1 MSYANTT
8 QYRLIYDTD
17 MEDERLAA
25 WLEKA
30 SAWLDLQLGE
40 RLDDSND
47 AQASALQSLCIEL
60 VSRATMTPSIGAG
73 VDSYS
78 QGANGFTESYNYSN
92 PTGRFYLYKDERKML
107 GLGSSIGFA
116 SWLGGE

>member
-47 AQASALQSLCIEL
+47 VQASALQSLCIEL
-60 VSRATMTPSIGAG
+60 VNRATMTSSIGAG